1 MKNFIGGV
9 LIACGL
15 ALGLFTFGCDSKA
28 QLDPKTIYFFTK
40 PGCPYCERAEDYIK
54 QMHPSLSVEY
64 KNVKE
69 ISARDLMLACA
80 NKFNLPKN
88 KLGTP
93 LICMG
98 DNYLLGW
105 GPNAGAEF
113 EKALKALK

>member
-54 QMHPSLSVEY
+54 QKYPNLSVEY

-80 NKFNLPKN
+80 DKFNLPTN
-88 KLGTP
+88 QLGTP

-98 DNYLLGW
+98 DNFLLGW
-105 GPNAGAEF
+105 GDGAPTKF
-113 EKALKALK
+113 EKALKALQ